1 MTNTLLRLEEV
12 AAEARAPLSSVR
24 YWISS
29 GRLPSVRPG
38 RRRLV
43 RRIDLDAFLARDLS
57 NDVGARGLT
66 RCGGNPGRLT
76 PTADPNA
83 DGQDAP
89 PDQVQGGVDRPGV
102 ARGEAQ
108 SAEGPS
114 GPCPRGGAPRSGERA
129 RPDDSGDASGAPSD
143 GRAGAAPSSLDNC
156 GITLP
161 PGRAG
166 AP

>member
-1 MTNTLLRLEEV
+1 MPSPFLLLTEV
-12 AAEARAPLSSVR
+12 AAESRVSLSTVR
-24 YWISS
+24 HWIAT
-29 GRLPSVRPG
+29 GKLASVRPG
-38 RRRLV
+38 RRRMV
-43 RRIDLDAFLARDLS
+43 RRVDLERLLGVELS

-83 DGQDAP
+83 DGHDAP

-129 RPDDSGDASGAPSD
+129 RLDDSGAASGAPAD